1 MNGNDSIFFF
11 LYFAVLFLLSPIL
24 GIYIADVL
32 KGEVSKRFTFLS
44 RFESFL
50 YKSLPLKVQAIEASQ
65 FDTDHKNSGIK
76 EDQNSDWKAYLFDI
90 GIFTV
95 LSLALVVLGLHFQ
108 DLLPGN
114 PEGKSGIAWDLAWNT
129 SVSFVT
135 NTNWQAYSGE
145 VSLSYLSQMLL
156 LGVQNFV
163 SAGVGI
169 AVLAAMARGMISK
182 PGESSGIGNF
192 YIDLTRSILYIL
204 LPISILVAFI
214 LVSQGAVMDFSKYVD
229 SIGIEGHSVKIPL
242 GPAASQIAIKQL
254 GTNGGGFFAVNS
266 AHPFEN
272 PTVFSSWLQC
282 ILILLLPGALPFAY
296 GRWVGSWKAGLSI
309 FLGMILLFCLSL
321 SISLWSESN
330 FIGNWEGKET
340 RFGVAQS
347 VLWGMA
353 TTAASNGSVNA
364 MHDSFSPLA
373 GGLAVWNILLGEVVF
388 GGVGVGLVGMLFYV
402 ILTVFIA
409 GLMVGRT
416 PEYLGKKIEA
426 KEVKL
431 ALVGV
436 LVPGLC
442 ILLFTAFS
450 LLYESALSSRTNS
463 GPHGLTEILYTF
475 ASASGNN
482 GSAFAG
488 LNANTPFYNLS
499 LSFCMLVGRFAVIIP
514 ALGLS
519 GTLFGKKIAPKGE
532 GTFSTE
538 SPLFVLLLLSV
549 IFLVGAL
556 TFLPVLVLGP
566 GSEHILLHSGS
577 KF

>member
-11 LYFAVLFLLSPIL
+11 LYFAVLFLVSPFL

-32 KGEVSKRFTFLS
+32 KGEVSKRFIVLS
-44 RFESFL
+44 KFESFL
-50 YKSLPLKVQAIEASQ
+50 YKI
-65 FDTDHKNSGIK
+65 SGIK
-76 EDQNSDWKAYLFDI
+76 EDRNSNWKTYLFDI
-90 GIFTV
+90 GTFTI
-95 LSLALVVLGLHFQ
+95 LSLVLVVLGLHFQ

-114 PEGKSGIAWDLAWNT
+114 PEGKSGVSWDLAWNT

-163 SAGVGI
+163 SAGTGI
-169 AVLAAMARGMISK
+169 VVLAAMARGMISK
-182 PGESSGIGNF
+182 TSESSGIGNF
-192 YIDLTRSILYIL
+192 YVDLTRSILYIL
-204 LPISILVAFI
+204 LPISILVAFV
-214 LVSQGAVMDFSKYVD
+214 LVSQGVVMDFSKYVD
-229 SIGIEGHSVKIPL
+229 SIGLEGHSVKIPL

-254 GTNGGGFFAVNS
+254 GTNGGGFFGVNS

-272 PTVFSSWLQC
+272 PTVFSNWLEC

-309 FLGMILLFCLSL
+309 FLGMTLLFCFSL
-321 SISLWSESN
+321 SISLWSEGN
-330 FIGNWEGKET
+330 FAGNWEGKET

-373 GGLAVWNILLGEVVF
+373 GGFAVWNILLGEVVF

-402 ILTVFIA
+402 VLTVFIA

-416 PEYLGKKIEA
+416 PEYLGKKIES

-442 ILLFTAFS
+442 ILVFTAFS
-450 LLYESALSSRTNS
+450 LLYESALSSRANL

-514 ALGLS
+514 ALGL
-519 GTLFGKKIAPKGE
+519 GGALFGKKIAPKGE

>member
-11 LYFAVLFLLSPIL
+11 LYFAVLFLLSPFL

-32 KGEVSKRFTFLS
+32 RGEVSKRFAFLS
-44 RFESFL
+44 KSESFL
-50 YKSLPLKVQAIEASQ
+50 YKI
-65 FDTDHKNSGIK
+65 SGIK
-76 EDQNSDWKAYLFDI
+76 EGQNSNWKVYLLDI
-90 GIFTV
+90 GIFTLLCLV
-95 LSLALVVLGLHFQ
+95 LVVLGLHFQ
-108 DLLPGN
+108 DIRPGN
-114 PEGKSGIAWDLAWNT
+114 PEGKSGVAWDLAWNT

-182 PGESSGIGNF
+182 PGEYPSGIGNF

-204 LPISILVAFI
+204 LPISILVALV
-214 LVSQGAVMDFSKYVD
+214 LVSQGVVMDFSKYVD
-229 SIGIEGHSVKIPL
+229 TIGLGGHSVKIPL

-254 GTNGGGFFAVNS
+254 GTNGGGFFGVNS

-309 FLGMILLFCLSL
+309 FFGMTLLFVLSL
-321 SISLWSESN
+321 SISLWSEGD
-330 FIGNWEGKET
+330 FVGNWEGKET

-388 GGVGVGLVGMLFYV
+388 GGVGVGLIGMLFYV
-402 ILTVFIA
+402 VLTVFIA

-450 LLYESALSSRTNS
+450 LLYESALSSRTNL
-463 GPHGLTEILYTF
+463 GPHGLTEILYAF

-482 GSAFAG
+482 GSAFGG
-488 LNANTPFYNLS
+488 LNANTPFYNLA
-499 LSFCMLVGRFAVIIP
+499 LSFCMLVGRFAVIVP

-519 GTLFGKKIAPKGE
+519 GALLGKKVAPKGE

>member
-11 LYFAVLFLLSPIL
+11 LYFTVLFLLSPFL
-24 GIYIADVL
+24 GIYIADLL
-32 KGEVSKRFTFLS
+32 KGEVSKRF
-44 RFESFL
+44 RFFARTESFL
-50 YKSLPLKVQAIEASQ
+50 YKI
-65 FDTDHKNSGIK
+65 SGIR
-76 EDQNSDWKAYLFDI
+76 EDQNSDWKNYLLDI
-90 GIFTV
+90 GIFTFFG
-95 LSLALVVLGLHFQ
+95 LILVVLGLHFQ
-108 DLLPGN
+108 NFLPGN
-114 PEGKSGIAWDLAWNT
+114 PEGKLGVPWDLAWNT

-135 NTNWQAYSGE
+135 NTNWQSYSGE

-169 AVLAAMARGMISK
+169 AALAAMARGMISK
-182 PGESSGIGNF
+182 PGEYSGIGNF

-214 LVSQGAVMDFSKYVD
+214 LVSQGVVMDFSKYVD
-229 SIGIEGHSVKIPL
+229 SIGVEGNAVKIPL

-254 GTNGGGFFAVNS
+254 GTNGGGFFGVNS

-272 PTVFSSWLQC
+272 PTVFSSWVQC

-309 FLGMILLFCLSL
+309 FLGMTFLFVISL

-330 FIGNWEGKET
+330 FIGNWEGKEI

-347 VLWGMA
+347 VLWEIA

-388 GGVGVGLVGMLFYV
+388 GGVGVGLIGMLFYV

-416 PEYLGKKIEA
+416 PEYFGKKIEA

-431 ALVGV
+431 ALIGV

-450 LLYESALSSRTNS
+450 LLHESALSSRTNL
-463 GPHGLTEILYTF
+463 GPHGLTEILYAF

-488 LNANTPFYNLS
+488 LNTNTPFYNFALS
-499 LSFCMLVGRFAVIIP
+499 VCMLIGRFAVIIP

-519 GTLFGKKIAPKGE
+519 GALLGKKIAPKGD

-538 SPLFVLLLLSV
+538 SPLFVILLLSV

>member
-11 LYFAVLFLLSPIL
+11 LYFAVLFLFSPFL

-32 KGEVSKRFTFLS
+32 KGKVSKRFTVLS
-44 RFESFL
+44 KFESFL
-50 YKSLPLKVQAIEASQ
+50 YKI
-65 FDTDHKNSGIK
+65 SGIK
-76 EDQNSDWKAYLFDI
+76 EAQNGDWKVYLFDI
-90 GIFTV
+90 GVFTL
-95 LSLALVVLGLHFQ
+95 LSLVLVVLGLHFQ

-114 PEGKSGIAWDLAWNT
+114 PEAKSGVPWDLAWNT
-129 SVSFVT
+129 SVSFIT

-145 VSLSYLSQMLL
+145 VSLSYISQMLL

-163 SAGVGI
+163 SAGVGL
-169 AVLAAMARGMISK
+169 AVLAAIARGISSK
-182 PGESSGIGNF
+182 PGEYPSGIGNF

-204 LPISILVAFI
+204 LPISLLVSFI
-214 LVSQGAVMDFSKYVD
+214 LVSQGVVMDFSKYVD
-229 SIGIEGHSVKIPL
+229 AIGIEGHSVKIPL

-254 GTNGGGFFAVNS
+254 GTNGGGFFGVNS

-272 PTVFSSWLQC
+272 PTVFSNWIQC
-282 ILILLLPGALPFAY
+282 ILILLIPGALPFAY

-309 FLGMILLFCLSL
+309 FFGMTLLFCLSL
-321 SISLWSESN
+321 SVSLWSESN
-330 FIGNWEGKET
+330 FVGNWEGKET
-340 RFGVAQS
+340 RFGVAES
-347 VLWGMA
+347 ILWGMA

-364 MHDSFSPLA
+364 MQDSFSPLA
-373 GGLAVWNILLGEVVF
+373 GGLAIWNILLGEVVF

-402 ILTVFIA
+402 VLTVFIA

-431 ALVGV
+431 ALIGV

-450 LLYESALSSRTNS
+450 LLHESALSSRTNL
-463 GPHGLTEILYTF
+463 GPHGLSEILYAF

-488 LNANTPFYNLS
+488 LNANTPFYNLT

-514 ALGLS
+514 ALGL
-519 GTLFGKKIAPKGE
+519 GGALLGKKIAPKGE

-556 TFLPVLVLGP
+556 TFLPVLILGP
-566 GSEHILLHSGS
+566 GSEHILLYFGS

>member
-11 LYFAVLFLLSPIL
+11 LYFAVLFLLSPFL

-32 KGEVSKRFTFLS
+32 KGEISKRFKFLS
-44 RFESFL
+44 KFESFL
-50 YKSLPLKVQAIEASQ
+50 YKNLSLKVQALEAGG
-65 FDTDHKNSGIK
+65 FGTDNKISETKEDKNS
-76 EDQNSDWKAYLFDI
+76 NWKFYLLDI
-90 GIFTV
+90 GIFTL
-95 LSLALVVLGLHFQ
+95 LSLVLVVLGLHFQ
-108 DLLPGN
+108 DILPGN
-114 PEGKSGIAWDLAWNT
+114 PEGKSGVAWDLAWNT

-145 VSLSYLSQMLL
+145 VSLSYFSQMLL

-163 SAGVGI
+163 SAGAGI
-169 AVLAAMARGMISK
+169 AVLAAMTRGLVSK
-182 PGESSGIGNF
+182 PGQSSGIGNF
-192 YIDLTRSILYIL
+192 YVDLTRSILYIL
-204 LPISILVAFI
+204 LPISLVAAFI
-214 LVSQGAVMDFSKYVD
+214 LVSQGTVMDLSRYV
-229 SIGIEGHSVKIPL
+229 SAIGMEGQSVKIPL

-254 GTNGGGFFAVNS
+254 GTNGGGFFGVNS
-266 AHPFEN
+266 AHPLEN

-296 GRWVGSWKAGLSI
+296 GRWVGSWKAGLSLFI
-309 FLGMILLFCLSL
+309 GMTLLFVLSL
-321 SISLWSESN
+321 SVSLWSESN

-373 GGLAVWNILLGEVVF
+373 GGIAVWNILLGEVVF
-388 GGVGVGLVGMLFYV
+388 GGVGVGLIGMLFYV
-402 ILTVFIA
+402 VLTVFIA

-431 ALVGV
+431 ALAGV
-436 LVPGLC
+436 LIPGLC

-450 LLYESALSSRTNS
+450 LLYESALSSRTNL
-463 GPHGLTEILYTF
+463 GPHGLTEILYSF

-488 LNANTPFYNLS
+488 LNANTPFYNLT

-514 ALGLS
+514 ALGLGGVLS
-519 GTLFGKKIAPKGE
+519 GKKIAPKGE

-566 GSEHILLHSGS
+566 GSEHILLQYGQ

>member
-11 LYFAVLFLLSPIL
+11 LYFAVLFLLSPFL

-32 KGEVSKRFTFLS
+32 KGEVSRRLPFLS
-44 RFESFL
+44 KFESFL
-50 YKSLPLKVQAIEASQ
+50 YRI
-65 FDTDHKNSGIK
+65 SGIK
-76 EDQNSDWKAYLFDI
+76 EDQNSDWKVYLFDI
-90 GIFTV
+90 GIFTL
-95 LSLALVVLGLHFQ
+95 LSLGLVVLGLHFQ

-114 PEGKSGIAWDLAWNT
+114 PESKLGVPWELAWNT

-169 AVLAAMARGMISK
+169 AVLAAMARGMNSK

-214 LVSQGAVMDFSKYVD
+214 LVSQGVVMDFSQYVTA
-229 SIGIEGHSVKIPL
+229 IGIEGQSVKIPL

-254 GTNGGGFFAVNS
+254 GTNGGGFFGVNS

-272 PTVFSSWLQC
+272 PTVFSSWIQC

-309 FLGMILLFCLSL
+309 FLGMTLLFILSL
-321 SISLWSESN
+321 SLSLWSESN
-330 FIGNWEGKET
+330 FVGNWEGKET

-347 VLWGMA
+347 ILWGMA

-373 GGLAVWNILLGEVVF
+373 GGLAIWNILLGEVVF
-388 GGVGVGLVGMLFYV
+388 GGVGVGLIGMLFYV
-402 ILTVFIA
+402 VLTVFIA

-450 LLYESALSSRTNS
+450 LLHESALSSRTNL
-463 GPHGLTEILYTF
+463 GPHGLTEILYAF

-488 LNANTPFYNLS
+488 LNANTPFYNITLS
-499 LSFCMLVGRFAVIIP
+499 VCMLVGRFAVIIP
-514 ALGLS
+514 ALGL
-519 GTLFGKKIAPKGE
+519 GGALLGKKIAPKGE